1 MFPYPWKNSGKCAD
15 TRDPREGFFSPRGK
29 IPYFKISTHLRPRI
43 RECEIIFRG
52 NASPVNARANSS
64 RQRGDRAWKL
74 SDVVAVR
81 NRSRKTRVRCCNLGE
96 SRVEG
101 HC

>member
-1 MFPYPWKNSGKCAD
+1 MFSYPWKNSGKCGD

-29 IPYFKISTHLRPRI
+29 IPYFKIPTHLRPRI

-74 SDVVAVR
+74 SGDSKSIDE
-81 NRSRKTRVRCCNLGE
+81 NSRCCNLGE

>member
-1 MFPYPWKNSGKCAD
+1 MFPYPWKNSGKCGD

-29 IPYFKISTHLRPRI
+29 IPYFKIPMHLHPRI
-43 RECEIIFRG
+43 RECGIIFRG

-74 SDVVAVR
+74 SGDSKSIDE
-81 NRSRKTRVRCCNLGE
+81 NSRTMLQLGRK
-96 SRVEG
+96 SR
-101 HC
+101 

>member
-1 MFPYPWKNSGKCAD
+1 MFLYPWKNSGKCAD

-29 IPYFKISTHLRPRI
+29 IPYFKIPMHLHPRI
-43 RECEIIFRG
+43 RECDIIFRG

-74 SDVVAVR
+74 SGGSKSIDE
-81 NRSRKTRVRCCNLGE
+81 NSRTMLQLGRK
-96 SRVEG
+96 SR
-101 HC
+101 